1 MFTPNNTD
9 GFTIKQIEIMNT
21 QVTDLLEAWNIYK
34 DNTEIENYTIR
45 AEELVLIRNQP
56 ANITKR
62 NKESEKSN
70 AKYRPSKTRKG

>member
-9 GFTIKQIEIMNT
+9 GFTTKDIEIMNT

-56 ANITKR
+56 ENIKKR
-62 NKESEKSN
+62 NNESEKNS
-70 AKYRPSKTRKG
+70 AKYRPSKVRKE